1 MDNYYYEVYLKEPIL
16 INGYDETYILDFDKK
31 AIGFK
36 LLDDISA
43 IAFYDAIP
51 FMSDTATILAVIP
64 MDNISVVMINKRK
77 RKEK

>member
-1 MDNYYYEVYLKEPIL
+1 MDDYYYIVHLKEPISVD
-16 INGYDETYILDFDKK
+16 GCGETYVLDFDKE
-31 AIGFK
+31 AVGFK

-51 FMSDTATILAVIP
+51 SMSDTAKTLAVIP

-77 RKEK
+77 EK